1 MSLVAS
7 FFFSGALLG
16 ALLRLR
22 GGHRVPAAVLVVA
35 AAVLLLL
42 AAAVAAAAAA
52 AASEVLGTGGAFPY
66 LLRPPPVYMMTLICS
81 WCIATHI
88 IVWGVGG
95 E

>member
-1 MSLVAS
+1 MISVTKLVLYHTPRERWRTNSVGEQSLLGVAGGIV
-7 FFFSGALLG
+7 FFSGALLG

-52 AASEVLGTGGAFPY
+52 AAS
-66 LLRPPPVYMMTLICS
+66 
-81 WCIATHI
+81 
-88 IVWGVGG
+88 
-95 E
+95 